1 MNLRRLQYFINVVD
15 CGTVTAAAEKLH
27 IAQPALSRQLKTLE
41 RELRLELF
49 ETRGNRLMLTSSGR
63 AFVPMAR
70 KLIVQARDLTKSVEV
85 LRTGMV
91 HRLSC
96 AATAASLRGF
106 LAHFIAN
113 LGPDEPTIV
122 AREAGHFGLEYELD
136 DDLDFIITPT
146 VPSGDLA
153 SVMLGDVAL
162 RAQVPD
168 EHPWHRE
175 QRPAISLEEVSR
187 QSLILPPQHTV
198 SRRILDEAMD
208 RMDLRYG
215 SYEECEDGFVSH
227 ALVAAGRG
235 VGISTEYPAFGVRGI
250 PIIENLTL
258 PGTKPLSLRMYLAWH
273 RSHYAEDK
281 IRELAGRLSALVVS
295 RQQYSEG
302 SSESTT

>member
-1 MNLRRLQYFINVVD
+1 LTSQKLKIVLTYCFTPRLPVAFSQLALIQVATGQSAGHLDSFVWRFRQGEKPSLLWSQLPTPLQDLGLVAAPVRCCYFEGMNLRRLQYFINVVD

-146 VPSGDLA
+146 VP
-153 SVMLGDVAL
+153 
-162 RAQVPD
+162 
-168 EHPWHRE
+168 
-175 QRPAISLEEVSR
+175 
-187 QSLILPPQHTV
+187 
-198 SRRILDEAMD
+198 
-208 RMDLRYG
+208 
-215 SYEECEDGFVSH
+215 
-227 ALVAAGRG
+227 
-235 VGISTEYPAFGVRGI
+235 
-250 PIIENLTL
+250 
-258 PGTKPLSLRMYLAWH
+258 
-273 RSHYAEDK
+273 
-281 IRELAGRLSALVVS
+281 
-295 RQQYSEG
+295 
-302 SSESTT
+302 